1 MDVIPCRKE
10 PDDDISS
17 YFGNGV
23 HGHRCMS
30 VDRFDPEN
38 STPTRALSSLF
49 KISRKTRVAW
59 VIASSRDDNSL
70 RWLDALDDGM

>member
-1 MDVIPCRKE
+1 MDVIPCWKE

-23 HGHRCMS
+23 HGHRWS
-30 VDRFDPEN
+30 VDGFDPEN

-49 KISRKTRVAW
+49 KISCKTRVAW

-70 RWLDALDDGM
+70 CWFDALDDGM